1 MADNRDEFSEKVL
14 AKLKEKNRAIDL
26 TEEEIVESAK
36 PEPEIIAQSEP
47 TPDQNFVAFDATGA
61 APTSGGNKDI
71 LIIPGFGGTTAA
83 SASQINFYWIEPATV
98 PTDNVTDATGTTR
111 RSTLFNYSDDLN
123 NPAIAFG
130 GYNGTLNLAPAST
143 YGGSTTN
150 TVAKIWIHPF
160 SGTIDAD
167 YLDLGNNTVTA
178 ATTAGIL
185 SWVPG
190 STRLSVGDG
199 TNAKQ
204 IAYTTDVTSA
214 NSITATLDTTD
225 TDLFPLFVNLVG
237 DGTSNQTVKTGG
249 TATSMLMNATNG
261 NITIQGDL
269 AINGG
274 DLTSTATTFNML
286 TSTSTTVSAFT
297 AATSLTL
304 GATTGTGTIRN
315 ATIDLPNATTISGS
329 SGLATVFSSAN
340 PSSLAVFGAAT
351 TATAYASATSLTLG
365 ATSGTG
371 TIRNATI
378 DFPNATTISGSSGL
392 ATVFSSANPSSL
404 AVFGAATT
412 ATAYASATSLT
423 LGATSG
429 TGTIRNATI
438 SFPNATTISGSSG
451 LATVFSSANP
461 SSLTVFGAATTAT
474 IFGAATT
481 LGIGSS
487 TGTASINNT
496 TVSFPNATTISGS
509 SALASVFATA
519 NPSSLAVFGAA
530 TTFSLGS
537 STGTAS
543 INNTTVSFPNATTI
557 SGSSALAS
565 VFATAN
571 PSSLAVFGAATT
583 FSLGSST
590 GTASINNTTVSF
602 PNATTISGSSALAT
616 VFSAANPSSL
626 AVFGAATTATIF
638 GAATSLTMGAT
649 SGTGTIRNATI
660 DFPNATTISGSSGLA
675 TVFSSANPSSLAV
688 FGAATTATILG
699 AATSLTLGAASGTG
713 TIRNATID
721 FPNATTISGSSGL
734 ATVFSSANPSSL
746 AVFGAA
752 TTATI
757 LGAASALTIG
767 QTSGTATIRNTTISF
782 TNATN
787 ITATSGTLA
796 LFAEAT
802 TVTEFAAATNVT
814 MFGTTGTATFNIG
827 AGSSASGAT
836 KTVNIGT
843 GGVAT
848 STTNITI
855 GATSNTSNSTISF
868 AGNRIQ
874 NVATPT
880 AATDAA
886 NKQYVDSA
894 RAGIDVHESARC
906 IGTSQ
911 LAANYVQTEA
921 AGSTTAITATIT
933 FTSNGAQSFD
943 GVTPTSGQSV
953 LITGGISGSVTANSL
968 TISNGSDTNKF
979 TANGIYT
986 VTREGTVG
994 TTCVLTRRTDTDDN
1008 LELEGGTFTFIQE
1021 GTNYAD
1027 SAWICT
1033 NDTATNA
1040 ITFAPSTGTTGVI
1053 TFVQFSGAGQI
1064 TAGAGLTKS
1073 GNTIDVGQ
1081 GTGITVNADSIQIS
1095 ATYVG
1100 QTSINTL
1107 GTVTTGTWNATTI
1120 ALAYGGLGTT
1130 QFTQNGVLYGN
1141 AATSILVTA
1150 QSAAAGAILQT
1161 TTSGGA
1167 PTFAT
1172 TLRGD
1177 YTFGTTA
1184 SGSLTID
1191 SPSIVTNT
1199 SNLTLFGTNA
1209 TTLTAFGAAT
1219 TLGIGSSAGTMQLR
1233 NATVDFT
1240 NATTISG
1247 NAALATVF
1255 SSANPSSLAVF
1266 GAATTATIFGS
1277 ATSLTMGAASGTG
1290 TIRNA
1295 TIDFPNATTISGS
1308 SGLATVFSSANPSSL
1323 SVFGAATTATAYA
1336 SATSLTLGATS
1347 GTGTIRNATISFP
1360 NATTIS
1366 GSSGLAT
1373 VFSSANPS
1381 SLAVFGAATTA
1392 TIFGSATTLGI
1403 GSSTG
1408 TASINNT
1415 TVSFPNATTI
1425 SGSSALASV
1434 FATANPSS
1442 LAVFGAATTFS
1453 LGSSTGT
1460 ASINNTTVSFPN
1472 ATVVSGSS
1480 ALATVFSSANPS
1492 SLAVFGSATTATI
1505 LGAATTLSIGSTA
1518 GAVTIANATA
1528 TFSGTTAN
1536 FSANTAF
1543 NLGTS
1548 VTGASTLN
1556 IGTGA
1561 VAGAIKAIN
1570 IGTGGS
1576 GTGTSTII
1584 IGTTS
1589 GTSTITLNGVTSLS
1603 TALAVGSGGTGTS
1616 SAPTQWG
1623 VIFATST
1630 SAYNST
1636 AAGTNNQ
1643 WLRAVTS
1650 GAPTWS
1656 TATLATTYTQ
1666 YDLVY
1671 ASASNAVTGLANT
1684 STSVLV
1690 SQTAGPVWLQGAT
1703 GNRLLKTNGS
1713 AISWSQVDLASGDV
1727 TGTLAVGSGG
1737 TGLTSYTVDG
1747 IVYATGSTT
1756 LASSSNFKFNA
1767 STTSGSVTTSA
1778 HYVNTAVTTGTA
1790 MHLAAASM
1798 TSGNAFFINAGNGSF
1813 TSGKL
1818 IDAQNNSVSKFSVD
1832 FNGNL
1837 RATTKSFDIEHPTKP
1852 GKRLVYGV
1860 LEGPEH
1866 GVYHRGTVE
1875 GKGLLKIELPEYWH
1889 KLVGEDYSIQLTPW
1903 GNYAVH
1909 IIEKTENY
1917 FIIQLSGNFIS
1928 QKFKN
1933 IKVDYIIHGSRIDA
1947 PLEIEQD

>member
-1 MADNRDEFSEKVL
+1 
-14 AKLKEKNRAIDL
+14 
-26 TEEEIVESAK
+26 
-36 PEPEIIAQSEP
+36 
-47 TPDQNFVAFDATGA
+47 
-61 APTSGGNKDI
+61 
-71 LIIPGFGGTTAA
+71 
-83 SASQINFYWIEPATV
+83 
-98 PTDNVTDATGTTR
+98 
-111 RSTLFNYSDDLN
+111 
-123 NPAIAFG
+123 
-130 GYNGTLNLAPAST
+130 
-143 YGGSTTN
+143 
-150 TVAKIWIHPF
+150 
-160 SGTIDAD
+160 
-167 YLDLGNNTVTA
+167 
-178 ATTAGIL
+178 
-185 SWVPG
+185 
-190 STRLSVGDG
+190 
-199 TNAKQ
+199 
-204 IAYTTDVTSA
+204 
-214 NSITATLDTTD
+214 
-225 TDLFPLFVNLVG
+225 
-237 DGTSNQTVKTGG
+237 
-249 TATSMLMNATNG
+249 
-261 NITIQGDL
+261 
-269 AINGG
+269 
-274 DLTSTATTFNML
+274 
-286 TSTSTTVSAFT
+286 
-297 AATSLTL
+297 
-304 GATTGTGTIRN
+304 
-315 ATIDLPNATTISGS
+315 
-329 SGLATVFSSAN
+329 
-340 PSSLAVFGAAT
+340 
-351 TATAYASATSLTLG
+351 
-365 ATSGTG
+365 
-371 TIRNATI
+371 
-378 DFPNATTISGSSGL
+378 
-392 ATVFSSANPSSL
+392 
-404 AVFGAATT
+404 
-412 ATAYASATSLT
+412 
-423 LGATSG
+423 
-429 TGTIRNATI
+429 
-438 SFPNATTISGSSG
+438 
-451 LATVFSSANP
+451 
-461 SSLTVFGAATTAT
+461 
-474 IFGAATT
+474 
-481 LGIGSS
+481 
-487 TGTASINNT
+487 
-496 TVSFPNATTISGS
+496 
-509 SALASVFATA
+509 
-519 NPSSLAVFGAA
+519 
-530 TTFSLGS
+530 
-537 STGTAS
+537 
-543 INNTTVSFPNATTI
+543 
-557 SGSSALAS
+557 
-565 VFATAN
+565 
-571 PSSLAVFGAATT
+571 
-583 FSLGSST
+583 
-590 GTASINNTTVSF
+590 
-602 PNATTISGSSALAT
+602 
-616 VFSAANPSSL
+616 
-626 AVFGAATTATIF
+626 
-638 GAATSLTMGAT
+638 MGAT

-688 FGAATTATILG
+688 FGSATTATILG

-757 LGAASALTIG
+757 LGAASTLTIG
-767 QTSGTATIRNTTISF
+767 QTSGTTTIRNTTISF

-802 TVTEFAAATNVT
+802 TVTGFAAATNVT

-894 RAGIDVHESARC
+894 RAGIDVHESVRC

-953 LITGGISGSVTANSL
+953 LITGGISGSVTANSV
-968 TISNGSDTNKF
+968 TISNGSDANKF

-986 VTREGTVG
+986 VTREGTAG

-1021 GTNYAD
+1021 GSNYAD

-1033 NDTATNA
+1033 NDTATNP

-1064 TAGAGLTKS
+1064 TAGAGLTKT
-1073 GNTIDVGQ
+1073 GNTLDVGQ

-1107 GTVTTGTWNATTI
+1107 GTVTTGTWNASTI

-1150 QSAAAGAILQT
+1150 QSGAAGAILQT

-1177 YTFGTTA
+1177 YTLGTTA

-1199 SNLTLFGTNA
+1199 TNLTLFGTNA

-1277 ATSLTMGAASGTG
+1277 ATSLTMGA
-1290 TIRNA
+1290 
-1295 TIDFPNATTISGS
+1295 
-1308 SGLATVFSSANPSSL
+1308 
-1323 SVFGAATTATAYA
+1323 
-1336 SATSLTLGATS
+1336 TS

-1392 TIFGSATTLGI
+1392 TIFGAATTLGI

-1408 TASINNT
+1408 TTSINNT

-1492 SLAVFGSATTATI
+1492 SLAVFGAATTATI
-1505 LGAATTLSIGSTA
+1505 FGAATTLSIGSTA

-1561 VAGAIKAIN
+1561 VTSATKAIN
-1570 IGTGGS
+1570 IGTGGAS
-1576 GTGTSTII
+1576 GGTTTII

-1636 AAGTNNQ
+1636 AAGSTNQ

-1671 ASASNAVTGLANT
+1671 ASASNTVQGLANT
-1684 STSVLV
+1684 NTSVLV

-1727 TGTLAVGSGG
+1727 TGTLAVGNGG
-1737 TGLTSYTVDG
+1737 TGLSSYTVDG
-1747 IVYATGSTT
+1747 VLYATASTT
-1756 LASSSNFKFNA
+1756 VASSGNLKYNA

-1778 HYVNTAVTTGTA
+1778 FYVNTAVTTGTA

-1798 TSGNAFFINAGNGSF
+1798 TSGNAFVINAGNGSF
-1813 TSGKL
+1813 TSGKI
-1818 IDAQNNSVSKFSVD
+1818 IDAQNNGSSKFSID

-1875 GKGLLKIELPEYWH
+1875 GKGLIKVELPEYWH
-1889 KLVGEDYSIQLTPW
+1889 ALVGENYSVQITPW
-1903 GNYAVH
+1903 GNYSVH
-1909 IIEKTENY
+1909 IVEKTENY
-1917 FIIQLSGNFIS
+1917 FIIQLSGNIIL

-1933 IKVDYIIHGSRIDA
+1933 IKVDYIIHGSRTDA